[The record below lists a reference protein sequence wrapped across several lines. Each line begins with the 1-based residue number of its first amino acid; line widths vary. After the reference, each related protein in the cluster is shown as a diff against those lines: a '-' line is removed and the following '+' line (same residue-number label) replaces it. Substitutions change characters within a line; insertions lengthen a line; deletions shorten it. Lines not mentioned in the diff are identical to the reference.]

1 MYLTEPRLFD
11 VVKKQLHY
19 KFNGYTGIFTS
30 LLIVQVIG
38 ILLGIG
44 NEGGHSS
51 FGENLTIIWN
61 ASSNNNVVVLSLLWA
76 FITGI
81 LVTTTA
87 YRNDAF
93 TLVSNRF
100 SHHLSSFLF
109 LLIASAFAGFTAALA
124 GSLIK
129 FITLVQHPEVF
140 IETSGFLSSPM
151 NFFLRIGTSIA
162 YIVLFAALGYAIG
175 SFVQRSML
183 VIPLI
188 FVGLFALPFL
198 AFFGLGIVSDEDSG
212 GLGFLGKIIMFYGAE
227 SHFFLFVVKV
237 ICTVIFLFVLSAF
250 ITNKK
255 EVRR

>member
-19 KFNGYTGIFTS
+19 KFNGYTGVFTS
-30 LLIVQVIG
+30 LLIMQVIG

-44 NEGGHSS
+44 NESGYSS
-51 FGENLTIIWN
+51 LGESFAITWKT
-61 ASSNNNVVVLSLLWA
+61 SSNDNVVVFSLLWA

-93 TLVSNRF
+93 TFVSNRF

-129 FITLVQHPEVF
+129 FITLFKNEEVF
-140 IETSGFLSSPM
+140 IETSGLLNSPM
-151 NFFLRIGTSIA
+151 DFFLRIGTSIA
-162 YIVLFAALGYAIG
+162 YILLYAGLGYTVG
-175 SFVQRSML
+175 SFVQRSKL
-183 VIPLI
+183 VVPLI
-188 FVGLFALPFL
+188 FVGLFALPFVV
-198 AFFGLGIVSDEDSG
+198 FFTLGIEGDQTNGS
-212 GLGFLGKIIMFYGAE
+212 FLERLISFYGAE
-227 SHFFLFVVKV
+227 RHFSLFLVKV
-237 ICTVIFLFVLSAF
+237 VGTMIVFFILSALAL
-250 ITNKK
+250 NKK